1 MRLIRCHIENFGKL
15 SDVTIDFDK
24 NINCINEENG
34 WGKTTL
40 ASFIKV
46 MFYGF
51 ENETKRDNIA
61 KERFI
66 YKPWQAGAYGG
77 QLTFEENGNTY
88 TIERIFGEKKS
99 ADTYKLINADTKLER
114 KKLKDNIGEELFG
127 IDLEAFKNT
136 VFVGQQDCQLE
147 VKPDM
152 SAKLTDKA
160 EVTSDLSNFEKII
173 QKIKDEYNSLSY
185 NKNSVL
191 PKLRDEIS
199 FLTVEISKKERIESE
214 LNEANENI
222 KATKINKLAIE
233 EKINEIAD
241 KQKKIQEVI
250 NNADKKKEYE
260 RKQKDISLEESELEE
275 LKKSI
280 PDKKL
285 EVSKLNE
292 EINKANDYKYKNK
305 SLEEMKL
312 TSIEVGNLEKLK
324 ALFVNG
330 VPSNTELE
338 EIESDIKKYNE
349 VSALKYNSVL
359 SSEENIKWEQLK
371 AKYKERLPETS
382 EVEGL
387 MRNWEDVKSLKSN
400 VSNKNA
406 EVTAY
411 NNTKS
416 NKKNSIS
423 YMLWGIA
430 AVAIVV
436 AIISLAVIKLPIVGL
451 VSGAFAVVMAVL
463 GFVLSSNKNNDEL
476 ETKIANLNLEINT
489 ANETIEKLDAKVRAF
504 LSEFNYGEFYTDDS
518 ITHALDEVNREL
530 IQYQSFKNRKGQENS
545 IVNDDNLE
553 LGKNIVRKLSNYY
566 NDISEDLFEKTLYSL
581 KSDCTEYNRLNDKQ
595 LRYENNKQSLDNIK
609 NELLSFNDEYNLNL
623 ELNQNYVDELYRLEK
638 NIIKYNEIE
647 KRVIEKRE
655 ELHSFEEVNDMEALM
670 TVDAN
675 AAEKVQEYA
684 NQNNAL
690 YEKRDALINSLH
702 VYQKTSD
709 ELSEKLDE
717 IEKKELELESKTEL
731 YKESIFRD
739 EILKSTEKYLE
750 EAKQNYLKKYSNPI
764 KEAFDSYYSILT
776 NDDSKKY
783 EIDAKLEIQ
792 LIEQGTSHNIAH
804 LSAGYSDMVG
814 LCRRLAMIDA
824 MYTQE
829 KPFLIF
835 DDPFVNLDED
845 KIQGG
850 KNFLKKISEKYQII
864 YFTCHDSRVI
874 EN

>member
-51 ENETKRDNIA
+51 ENENKRDNIA

-66 YKPWQAGAYGG
+66 YKPWQIGVFGG
-77 QLTFEENGNTY
+77 QLTFEDEGNTY
-88 TIERIFGEKKS
+88 TIERIFGERKS
-99 ADTYKLINADTKLER
+99 SDNFKLLNADTNLES
-114 KKLKDNIGEELFG
+114 KKYSDKIGEELFG
-127 IDLEAFKNT
+127 IDIEAFKNT
-136 VFVGQQDCQLE
+136 IFVGQQDCQIE
-147 VKPDM
+147 VKSDM
-152 SAKLTDKA
+152 SAKLSDTT
-160 EVTSDLSNFEKII
+160 EVSSDLSNFEKTT
-173 QKIKDEYNSLSY
+173 QRIKDGYNSLSH
-185 NKNSVL
+185 NKNSVIQ
-191 PKLRDEIS
+191 KLREEIS
-199 FLTVEISKKERIESE
+199 ALTVEISKKDKVEMELSE
-214 LNEANENI
+214 VNEKIKSAKTNKLTLEKNI
-222 KATKINKLAIE
+222 KEIE
-233 EKINEIAD
+233 EKQNKIQEEINIAD
-241 KQKKIQEVI
+241 KRKEY
-250 NNADKKKEYE
+250 DRKKKGLN
-260 RKQKDISLEESELEE
+260 LEEKELAELES
-275 LKKSI
+275 SI
-280 PDKKL
+280 PDKSLDISTLKDM
-285 EVSKLNE
+285 
-292 EINKANDYKYKNK
+292 INIANDYKYKK
-305 SLEEMKL
+305 QSLEEIRL
-312 TSIEVGNLEKLK
+312 SSIEEENLEKFK
-324 ALFVNG
+324 AQFING
-330 VPSNTELE
+330 VPSESELE
-338 EIESDIKKYNE
+338 EIESDIKKYKE
-349 VSALKYNSVL
+349 LSALKYNSVL
-359 SSEENIKWEQLK
+359 SSEENIKWQQLK
-371 AKYKERLPETS
+371 EKYKERLPETS

-387 MRNWEDVKSLKSN
+387 MRNWEDVKSLKRD
-400 VSNKNA
+400 VSNKSVEIA
-406 EVTAY
+406 AY

-416 NKKNSIS
+416 NKKNTTAFVF
-423 YMLWGIA
+423 WGIA

-436 AIISLAVIKLPIVGL
+436 AIISIAVIKLPVVGL

-489 ANETIEKLDAKVRAF
+489 ANETIKKLDDKVRAF

-530 IQYQSFKNRKGQENS
+530 IQYQSFKNRKEQEDS
-545 IVNDDNLE
+545 ISNDDNLE
-553 LGKNIVRKLSNYY
+553 LRNSIIKKLGKYY
-566 NDISEDLFEKTLYSL
+566 NDISEEMFEKLLYSL
-581 KSDCTEYNRLNDKQ
+581 KSDCAEYNQLKDKQ
-595 LRYENNKQSLDNIK
+595 LKCDNNKQLLDTIK
-609 NELLSFNDEYNLNL
+609 NKLLSFNDEYKLNL
-623 ELNQNYVDELYRLEK
+623 ELNQDYVDELNRLERS
-638 NIIKYNEIE
+638 IVRYNEIE
-647 KRVIEKRE
+647 KKVINKRDD
-655 ELHSFEEVNDMEALM
+655 LNRFEQENNMEALEA
-670 TVDAN
+670 VDTN
-675 AAEKVQEYA
+675 AAEKVQEYVE
-684 NQNNAL
+684 QNNAL
-690 YEKRDALINSLH
+690 HEKRDIFINSLNE
-702 VYQKTSD
+702 YQKSSD

-739 EILKSTEKYLE
+739 EILRATEKYLE

-776 NDDSKKY
+776 DDDSKKY

-792 LIEQGTSHNIAH
+792 LIEQGTTHDIAH
-804 LSAGYSDMVG
+804 LSTGYSDMVG

-824 MYTQE
+824 MYNQE
-829 KPFLIF
+829 KPFIIF

>member
-1 MRLIRCHIENFGKL
+1 M
-15 SDVTIDFDK
+15 
-24 NINCINEENG
+24 
-34 WGKTTL
+34 
-40 ASFIKV
+40 
-46 MFYGF
+46 
-51 ENETKRDNIA
+51 
-61 KERFI
+61 
-66 YKPWQAGAYGG
+66 
-77 QLTFEENGNTY
+77 
-88 TIERIFGEKKS
+88 
-99 ADTYKLINADTKLER
+99 
-114 KKLKDNIGEELFG
+114 
-127 IDLEAFKNT
+127 
-136 VFVGQQDCQLE
+136 
-147 VKPDM
+147 
-152 SAKLTDKA
+152 
-160 EVTSDLSNFEKII
+160 
-173 QKIKDEYNSLSY
+173 
-185 NKNSVL
+185 
-191 PKLRDEIS
+191 
-199 FLTVEISKKERIESE
+199 
-214 LNEANENI
+214 
-222 KATKINKLAIE
+222 
-233 EKINEIAD
+233 
-241 KQKKIQEVI
+241 
-250 NNADKKKEYE
+250 
-260 RKQKDISLEESELEE
+260 
-275 LKKSI
+275 
-280 PDKKL
+280 
-285 EVSKLNE
+285 
-292 EINKANDYKYKNK
+292 
-305 SLEEMKL
+305 
-312 TSIEVGNLEKLK
+312 
-324 ALFVNG
+324 
-330 VPSNTELE
+330 
-338 EIESDIKKYNE
+338 
-349 VSALKYNSVL
+349 
-359 SSEENIKWEQLK
+359 
-371 AKYKERLPETS
+371 
-382 EVEGL
+382 
-387 MRNWEDVKSLKSN
+387 
-400 VSNKNA
+400 
-406 EVTAY
+406 
-411 NNTKS
+411 
-416 NKKNSIS
+416 
-423 YMLWGIA
+423 
-430 AVAIVV
+430 
-436 AIISLAVIKLPIVGL
+436 
-451 VSGAFAVVMAVL
+451 L

-702 VYQKTSD
+702 AYQKTSD